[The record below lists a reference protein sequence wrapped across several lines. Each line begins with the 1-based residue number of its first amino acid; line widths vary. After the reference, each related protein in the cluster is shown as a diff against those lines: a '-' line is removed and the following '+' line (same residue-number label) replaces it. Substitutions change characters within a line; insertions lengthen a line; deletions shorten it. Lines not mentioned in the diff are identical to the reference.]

1 MSEQYHDLWSKCCSV
16 LEADAI
22 APYFM
27 RSHFDLPRTDVDI
40 AKAPTVSK
48 RGFMLGIMGLLIMV
62 WSRYKNCSFR
72 QH

>member
-1 MSEQYHDLWSKCCSV
+1 MGKYRELGWVINTMTYGQNGCSV

-40 AKAPTVSK
+40 AKAPTVCK
-48 RGFMLGIMGLLIMV
+48 LGFMLGNLG
-62 WSRYKNCSFR
+62 C
-72 QH
+72 

>member
-1 MSEQYHDLWSKCCSV
+1 MSDQYHDLRSKWCSV

-48 RGFMLGIMGLLIMV
+48 LGFMLGNLG
-62 WSRYKNCSFR
+62 C
-72 QH
+72 